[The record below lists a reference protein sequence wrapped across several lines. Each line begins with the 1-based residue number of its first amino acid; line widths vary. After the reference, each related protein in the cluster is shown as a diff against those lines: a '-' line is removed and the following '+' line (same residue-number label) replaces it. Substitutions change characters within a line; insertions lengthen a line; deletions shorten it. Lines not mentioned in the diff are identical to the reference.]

1 MRSLVVFE
9 SMFGD
14 TETIA
19 RAVADGLS
27 HAMQVDVV
35 DVATAPQVDE
45 DVDLLVVG
53 GPTHAFGMRR
63 AGTRRDAVR
72 QGGRPAAEIVGLRE
86 WIEALQPTDSARAAA
101 FDTRINKPFVPGSAG
116 RAASRLLRRHGFQLV
131 AAPESFRV
139 TGTPG
144 PLVPGEEDR
153 ARRWGQSLAALF
165 SATTGY

>member
-19 RAVADGLS
+19 RAIAEGLS
-27 HAMQVDVV
+27 RTMQVDVV
-35 DVATAPQVDE
+35 DVTAAPRVGE

-53 GPTHAFGMRR
+53 GPTHAFGMSR
-63 AGTRRDAVR
+63 ANTRQDAVR
-72 QGGRPAAEIVGLRE
+72 QGGRTAAADRGMRE
-86 WIEALQPTDSARAAA
+86 WLDELKPADTVRAAV
-101 FDTRINKPFVPGSAG
+101 FDTKINKRFIPGSAARSAG
-116 RAASRLLRRHGFQLV
+116 AVLRRRGIRLV

-139 TGTPG
+139 TGTAG

-153 ARRWGQSLAALF
+153 ARGWGRTLAAQLT
-165 SATTGY
+165 A